1 MADLM
6 RVFDKASRTRDT
18 GGVDQVALQLR
29 NLSELAQFQG
39 ERLDALQDSVRS
51 PPTERY
57 GRRFSARGSLS
68 GSPVSEAT
76 QKQLAELQQT
86 VDEQREEMR
95 LQREQVAA
103 LAAAVSEMKS
113 PSKATELV

>member
-6 RVFDKASRTRDT
+6 RVFDRASRTRDPA
-18 GGVDQVALQLR
+18 ALIR
-29 NLSELAQFQG
+29 SRCSCEPGELAQFQ
-39 ERLDALQDSVRS
+39 ERLDALQDWSARRHRGVR
-51 PPTERY
+51 
-57 GRRFSARGSLS
+57 RRFSARGSLS

>member
-1 MADLM
+1 M
-6 RVFDKASRTRDT
+6 
-18 GGVDQVALQLR
+18 
-29 NLSELAQFQG
+29 
-39 ERLDALQDSVRS
+39 
-51 PPTERY
+51 
-57 GRRFSARGSLS
+57 
-68 GSPVSEAT
+68 SEAT